1 LSLDPEII
9 GELSPEANMN
19 LSRIRALALGLIMLP
34 LLVAC
39 NEASNDLTIP
49 GGSDSHGMGKF
60 TVYKSPSCGCCKEW
74 TSHLE
79 EKGRDTAAKHPADLN
94 AIKVRYQIAP
104 RYQSCHTAVSS
115 QGYVF
120 EGHIPARYIQEF
132 LANPP
137 ADAIGLAVP
146 GMPLGSP
153 GMEVG
158 DRFTPYQVLLLKNDG
173 SSVVFASVES
183 AAQQDQREAQP

>member
-1 LSLDPEII
+1 
-9 GELSPEANMN
+9 MN
-19 LSRIRALALGLIMLP
+19 LSRLTGLVMSLIILP

-39 NEASNDLTIP
+39 NEESRNRSTP
-49 GGSDSHGMGKF
+49 GRSDSYEVKEF
-60 TVYKSPSCGCCKEW
+60 TVYKQPTCDCCKKW
-74 TSHLE
+74 MSHLDKAGFE
-79 EKGRDTAAKHPADLN
+79 STARHPADLN
-94 AIKVRYQIAP
+94 AIKARYGIAP

-120 EGHIPARYIQEF
+120 EGHIPARYIQAF

-137 ADAIGLAVP
+137 DDAIGLVVP

-158 DRFTPYQVLLLKNDG
+158 GRFTPYQVLLLKKDG
-173 SSVVFASVES
+173 SSEVFANVEN
-183 AAQQDQREAQP
+183 AAQQYQREAQP